1 MGKID
6 DLIKELCPDGVEWK
20 TIEET
25 CDILDSQRKPISKS
39 KRKSGTF
46 PYYGANGIQ
55 DWVDGY
61 IFDGTYILMGE
72 DGSVINKDNTPVLN
86 WVSGKIWVNNHA
98 HILKEGNNQV
108 DLRFIYYILQT
119 VDVSGIVR
127 GVPPKI
133 NQANLKGITIPLP
146 PLSIQQ
152 QIVEILDTFTD
163 SISNLQEELELREK
177 QMEYYRENLLSFDGE
192 DVEYVSFGQ
201 SFHLKARI
209 GWQGLTKQEYRNQG
223 LYKLVTGTDFTDNHR
238 INFSKCVYVDKER
251 FDQDK
256 NIQLKEDDILITKDG
271 TLGKVAYIDKL
282 PCPTT
287 LNGGVFVVRNI
298 TGELNQ
304 RFTMHFLASSKFKR
318 WIDSNHTSGSIKHLT
333 QKLFVKFQI
342 PVPSLSR
349 QQEIVDILDTFE
361 SMIANIK
368 EEIELRQKQYEYYR
382 EKLLT
387 FD

>member
-146 PLSIQQ
+146 PLSC
-152 QIVEILDTFTD
+152 
-163 SISNLQEELELREK
+163 
-177 QMEYYRENLLSFDGE
+177 LL
-192 DVEYVSFGQ
+192 Y
-201 SFHLKARI
+201 
-209 GWQGLTKQEYRNQG
+209 
-223 LYKLVTGTDFTDNHR
+223 
-238 INFSKCVYVDKER
+238 
-251 FDQDK
+251 
-256 NIQLKEDDILITKDG
+256 
-271 TLGKVAYIDKL
+271 
-282 PCPTT
+282 
-287 LNGGVFVVRNI
+287 
-298 TGELNQ
+298 
-304 RFTMHFLASSKFKR
+304 
-318 WIDSNHTSGSIKHLT
+318 TS
-333 QKLFVKFQI
+333 
-342 PVPSLSR
+342 PSPR
-349 QQEIVDILDTFE
+349 D
-361 SMIANIK
+361 
-368 EEIELRQKQYEYYR
+368 
-382 EKLLT
+382 
-387 FD
+387 